1 MKLAKRVTVIEPSAT
16 LELMAKAK
24 ALKSE
29 GKNVLEF
36 QVGEPDFNTP
46 EHVKQA
52 GIKAI
57 EENFTHY
64 TPSPGTL
71 EMKKAVVEKFRRDNN
86 LTYELNEVMVS
97 NGGKHCLFNATMAL
111 VDSGDEVIIPA
122 PYWVTYPECVKVA
135 DGVPVILETTSEND
149 FKITPEQLEKA
160 ITDRTKVLI
169 LCSPS
174 NPTGSVY
181 TKEELQALADVV
193 VKHQIYVFADEM
205 YEKLVYDDLEFVSFA
220 SLGEEVKK
228 LTLTFNGVSKAYAM
242 TGWRIGYVAG
252 DKEIIKAMNSLQ
264 SHATSGPNS
273 IAQKASIEALLG
285 PQEPLEE
292 MRQEFDERRK
302 LMVNALNDI
311 PGISCRI
318 PKGAFYAF
326 PDISSFIGK
335 SFKGEKINTDSD
347 FARLLLENYY
357 VVAVPGSSFGAP
369 GFLRF
374 SYATSREVIQEGMKL
389 LKEFVS
395 EIE

>member
-1 MKLAKRVTVIEPSAT
+1 MKLAKRVTVIKPSAT

-71 EMKKAVVEKFRRDNN
+71 EMKKAIVEKLKRDNN

-122 PYWVTYPECVKVA
+122 PYWVTYPECIKVA
-135 DGVPVILETTSEND
+135 DGVPVILETTSDSD

-160 ITDRTKVLI
+160 ITEKTKVLI

-205 YEKLVYDDLEFVSFA
+205 YEKLVYDDLQFVSFA

-302 LMVNALNDI
+302 LMVSALNDI

-326 PDISSFIGK
+326 PDISEFIGK
-335 SFKGEKINTDSD
+335 SYKGEKIATDSD